1 MIDLHGTNQS
11 NIKIHQ
17 NQDTQT
23 TAPLSPRTLK
33 KVDDTINTVTA
44 NSQISEKTMPTINYE
59 RGSDIME
66 ETDKTLDALKNLQDD
81 NKNMDVVEDMH
92 QEICHY
98 STKDDNSILMG
109 LELSQLNEGVNSTI
123 DVSMSNTSA
132 PDVSFNSNVYVGFS
146 VGMVSI

>member
-33 KVDDTINTVTA
+33 KVDDTIDTVTA

-66 ETDKTLDALKNLQDD
+66 ETLDALKNLQDD

>member
-33 KVDDTINTVTA
+33 KVDDTIDTVTA

-66 ETDKTLDALKNLQDD
+66 ETLDALKNLQDD
-81 NKNMDVVEDMH
+81 NKNMDVVGDMH